1 MSSNGIKPILI
12 ADVQSVLKE
21 LLKMPQNK
29 QYTCT
34 DYREEMRLVGLK
46 KRLNEENLSRAE
58 KQNIKKEISKL
69 EEVLQLD

>member
-1 MSSNGIKPILI
+1 
-12 ADVQSVLKE
+12 
-21 LLKMPQNK
+21 MPPNK
-29 QYTCT
+29 KYNCT

-58 KQNIKKEISKL
+58 KQNIKREIAKL